1 MNLFHSGV
9 VRVAWISFKSSFV
22 INPLVRFATA
32 ASAYT
37 KVRDRD
43 GAE

>member
-1 MNLFHSGV
+1 MNLFHGGV
-9 VRVAWISFKSSFV
+9 VRVAWISFKWS
-22 INPLVRFATA
+22 FATA